1 MEEDFETLF
10 NELYGYQL
18 EPGSEVLPPIAEYS
32 MREDQY
38 SKSKS
43 HPRNSPRKPIRTRI
57 EVQLEESKVAD
68 QHQLFAP
75 KSLDSQNFGIPQK
88 YLPPDIDIDAMVGM
102 NEYKVYFPFEP
113 YDVQRKL
120 MKEVFKVLQGKESGL
135 LESPTG
141 TGKSLVALVSVLAFM
156 LESKSNTD
164 LKALY
169 MSRTHSQLSQVV
181 KELRKTA
188 YKFSMA
194 IMGSR
199 DQLCVN
205 SDLDSLKGPAK
216 KQACRNLKV
225 KIDWDEQDIDE
236 DYPKRTSC
244 SYYDNYSEKS
254 DRIISTW
261 ENRIFDIEELIADA
275 KSHGYCPY
283 YLSKDQSD
291 SANLILLP
299 YDYVTARDIRSRH
312 TELIS
317 KSILIIDE
325 AHNVLEKLE
334 DGANISIS
342 NFILDSAINELKS
355 ICKKI
360 IKKQNSRQDNS
371 SFLEESNSL
380 ISDFLL
386 IKENIMNECKE
397 SINSEVHGSDKMM
410 SIFKPFEKQNDPLTS
425 KSISEFLLRL
435 SRVLTKFSEDGNLI
449 VEKLSLVYEELSNL
463 FELRRK
469 HELSLAALSSTES
482 PFKHFKCK
490 SKEEKNESQLQLMCI
505 NPEYSFKEI
514 MDLQPHSVLFLSG
527 TLSPF
532 KFFELELNS
541 KIPIQFEGDSVIS
554 DSQIYAR
561 VLTSIN
567 KLEMNFSYVTRKNED
582 LMNLVGKTMIDF
594 LRVTPQGVLVFF
606 QSYQSMNNIIDYWK
620 RSQYLSSMNQLKKIY
635 IEGKDVQRDLELF
648 KERSKE
654 GAVFMGVMGG
664 KLSEG
669 YDFTDHMARLVVLI
683 GVPYPN
689 IMDLKVKSKR
699 AYLDNKRK
707 EQKGDFLSSD
717 EWYLGKAVRSTNQA
731 IGRAIR
737 HHMDFGAVVLI
748 DKRFDNISI
757 RKHLSKWV
765 RSRISSTSNVVQLSQ
780 ELSKFFFDNEFRKDF
795 VNKVTVPSKENTLIK
810 SNSVSYRDILTI
822 ADLFREEVSNVK
834 EDFAE
839 APRLQIPEASEQL
852 PENLIKPETDEPQP
866 LLKKINI
873 SESPSQTKG
882 CSICFVSGGEMCAGK
897 CGHVA
902 CFSCWAD
909 QIAKS
914 KSCFFCRR
922 KITNKKQLLKLY
934 L

>member
-1 MEEDFETLF
+1 MEEDFQKVF
-10 NELYGYQL
+10 DELYEFQL
-18 EPGSEVLPPIAEYS
+18 ELTPERSSNAIEESILENPA
-32 MREDQY
+32 
-38 SKSKS
+38 SKSKGFL
-43 HPRNSPRKPIRTRI
+43 RNTPRKLIRKRI
-57 EVQLEESKVAD
+57 EVQLEEAKVAD
-68 QHQLFAP
+68 QHKLFAP

-88 YLPPDIDIDAMVGM
+88 HLPPETNLDHMADL
-102 NEYKVYFPFEP
+102 NEYKVFFPFEP

-141 TGKSLVALVSVLAFM
+141 TGKSLVALVSVLSYM
-156 LESKSNTD
+156 LENKSQRD

-188 YKFSMA
+188 YKFSMG

-205 SDLDSLKGPAK
+205 SELDSLKGPAK
-216 KQACRNLKV
+216 KQACHLRV
-225 KIDWDEQDIDE
+225 KNIQIKQDIDQ
-236 DYPKRTSC
+236 DNTKTLC
-244 SYYDNYSEKS
+244 CHYYDSYTENSNG
-254 DRIISTW
+254 IISIW
-261 ENRIFDIEELIADA
+261 EGRIFDIEELVADG
-275 KSHGYCPY
+275 KSNGYCPY
-283 YLSKDQSD
+283 FLSKDQSEF
-291 SANLILLP
+291 ANLVLLP
-299 YDYVTARDIRSRH
+299 YDYVTAREIRFRN
-312 TELIS
+312 TDLIS
-317 KSILIIDE
+317 RSILIIDE

-342 NFILDSAINELKS
+342 NFNIDTAINELIK
-355 ICKKI
+355 ICQHFKEI
-360 IKKQNSRQDNS
+360 NSHEVHSN
-371 SFLEESNSL
+371 FLKETDSL
-380 ISDFLL
+380 IADFVLMRET
-386 IKENIMNECKE
+386 IINECKE
-397 SINSEVHGSDKMM
+397 LISSEVHGSDKMM
-410 SIFKPFEKQNDPLTS
+410 SIFRPFEKENDSLTS
-425 KSISEFLLRL
+425 KSISQFLNRMSQALARC
-435 SRVLTKFSEDGNLI
+435 SDDPTLI
-449 VEKLSLVYEELSNL
+449 VEKLSLVYEELSHL
-463 FELRRK
+463 FELKRK

-490 SKEEKNESQLQLMCI
+490 SKEDKNEFQLQLMCI
-505 NPEYSFKEI
+505 NPEYSYKEI
-514 MDLQPHSVLFLSG
+514 LDLQPHSVLFLSG

-541 KIPIQFEGDSVIS
+541 TIPIQFEGDSVIS

-567 KLEMNFSYVTRKNED
+567 KLEMNFSYVTRKNEE
-582 LMNLVGKTMIDF
+582 LMNLVGRTLIDL
-594 LRVTPQGVLVFF
+594 LRVTPQGVLIFF
-606 QSYQSMNNIIDYWK
+606 QSYQSMNNITDHWK
-620 RSQYLSSMNQLKKIY
+620 RSQQFSSMNNLKQIY

-648 KERSKE
+648 KEKSKE
-654 GAVFMGVMGG
+654 GAIFMGVMGG

-689 IMDLKVKSKR
+689 IMDIKVKSKR

-707 EQKGDFLSSD
+707 EQRGDFLSSD

-737 HHMDFGAVVLI
+737 HYMDFGAVVLI
-748 DKRFDNISI
+748 DKRFENVSI

-765 RSRISSTSNVVQLSQ
+765 RSRIASTSNTIQLSQ
-780 ELSKFFFDNEFRKDF
+780 ELSKFFIENEFRKDY
-795 VNKVTVPSKENTLIK
+795 VNKVIEVSKENTFIQ
-810 SNSVSYRDILTI
+810 SNSVSDFKPLTI
-822 ADLFREEVSNVK
+822 EDLFGEEFSNVK
-834 EDFAE
+834 EE
-839 APRLQIPEASEQL
+839 IPETLRLQIPKTAEQL
-852 PENLIKPETDEPQP
+852 RENLMKPETNESQQ
-866 LLKKINI
+866 LLKKINV
-873 SESPSQTKG
+873 SESPSETRG
-882 CSICFVSGGEMCAGK
+882 CLICFVSGGEMCAGK

-902 CFSCWAD
+902 CLSCWTD

-914 KSCFFCRR
+914 KCCFFCRR